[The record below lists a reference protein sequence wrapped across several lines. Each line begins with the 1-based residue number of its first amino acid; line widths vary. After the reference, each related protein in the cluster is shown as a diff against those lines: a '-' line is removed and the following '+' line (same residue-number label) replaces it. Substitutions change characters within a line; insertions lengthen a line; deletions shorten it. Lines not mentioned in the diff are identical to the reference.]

1 MVYCLILQEN
11 GFVHGTVVM
20 YVISVPLDD
29 VAFVPIHSVLNM
41 HTETSEYIQQL
52 VWSARSMMK

>member
-11 GFVHGTVVM
+11 GFVHGIGATRVR
-20 YVISVPLDD
+20 STLLNN

-41 HTETSEYIQQL
+41 QKETSVFIQQL
-52 VWSARSMMK
+52 VWFAKSMTK

>member
-11 GFVHGTVVM
+11 GFVHGTVAM
-20 YVISVPLDD
+20 SVISVLLDD

-41 HTETSEYIQQL
+41 QTETSEYIQQL